1 MESDGWMDQRRGE
14 RDGGRGSFWTWVG
27 LQENK
32 IFELSDIVHG
42 KQFSCRPHPCQ

>member
-1 MESDGWMDQRRGE
+1 MDGSEKRE

-27 LQENK
+27 SQENK
-32 IFELSDIVHG
+32 IFELSDIVYIVHG